1 MRIIVCVKQVP
12 DPEQAKMD
20 KEKGTVVRE
29 GVPLIINPF
38 DLYAVEEALRIKE
51 RLGDVEVVAISMG
64 PPQAEE
70 ALREVIAMGV
80 DTAYLI
86 SDRAFAGA
94 DTLATSYTLSRAIEW
109 IGDYDLII
117 CGKQA
122 IDGDTAQVGPGIAA
136 HLDLPQITYVRKIEE
151 IKEGYIRAER
161 MVEDGYYV
169 VEAPLPC
176 VITVVKEINEPRL
189 PTLKG
194 KLRAKKAEIPVLTP
208 DRINADPDKIGVSG
222 SPTEVIEIYSPEIKK
237 EGRIYQ
243 AEEIEKAV
251 EDMIEILKKKGVL

>member
-29 GVPLIINPF
+29 GVPLIVNPF

>member
-20 KEKGTVVRE
+20 KEKGTVVEE
-29 GVPLIINPF
+29 GVPLIVNPF

-51 RLGDVEVVAISMG
+51 RVGDVEVVAISMG